1 MGDPKKQRKKF
12 TTPSHPWERNRIEEE
27 KIITK
32 QFGFRNK
39 TEIWK
44 MQAIL
49 RNFKNQ
55 AKDLIKRSDKDA
67 ENQQK
72 LLMAKLIKMGLIE
85 QEIEVE
91 KILDIPMNDLFNRRL
106 QSVVYKQGLAHSMK
120 QARQFIV
127 HGHITVNNKVLDV
140 PSYIVK
146 KGEEEVIGFKENSP
160 LQDEEHPERV
170 TEAKKELEEITIKP
184 KEESKT
190 KERIAEVK
198 APTEEKV
205 AETKPEVAEPK
216 VEEKVEEVTA

>member
-170 TEAKKELEEITIKP
+170 TEAKKELEEM
-184 KEESKT
+184 KEKL
-190 KERIAEVK
+190 
-198 APTEEKV
+198 EKV
-205 AETKPEVAEPK
+205 LVNTPASNQ
-216 VEEKVEEVTA
+216 

>member
-1 MGDPKKQRKKF
+1 MGDPRKQRKKF

-27 KIITK
+27 KVITK

-55 AKDLIKRSDKDA
+55 AKDLIRRSDKDA
-67 ENQQK
+67 ESQQK
-72 LLMAKLIKMGLIE
+72 LLMAKLMKMGLIE

-91 KILDIPMNDLFNRRL
+91 KILDIPMDDLFNRRL

-127 HGHITVNNKVLDV
+127 HGHITVNNQVLDV

-170 TEAKKELEEITIKP
+170 KEVKKELEKITIKP
-184 KEESKT
+184 KKEDEAEEKG
-190 KERIAEVK
+190 EVEVK
-198 APTEEKV
+198 AEEV
-205 AETKPEVAEPK
+205 KPEVKA
-216 VEEKVEEVTA
+216 EEVKPEVKAEEVKP